1 MKEINSKLWE
11 TPKHRKK
18 LSEQFNLD
26 CYMMARDFMVIQ
38 NRAIAAM
45 LDGKPALSY
54 KEMNQLILSMKKAQE
69 MGKCA
74 FGEIIESTQMKLDL
88 RVVYDDPKE

>member
-1 MKEINSKLWE
+1 MKEINAKVWE

-18 LSEQFNLD
+18 LSEQFDLD
-26 CYMMARDFMVIQ
+26 CYKMARNFIVIQ

-45 LDGKPALSY
+45 LAGKAVPSY